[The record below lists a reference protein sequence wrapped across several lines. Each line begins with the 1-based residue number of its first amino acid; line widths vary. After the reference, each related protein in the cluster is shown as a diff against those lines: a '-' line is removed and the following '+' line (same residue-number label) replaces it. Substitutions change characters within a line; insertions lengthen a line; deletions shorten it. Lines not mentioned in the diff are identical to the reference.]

1 MYQELNIAI
10 KTKEALK
17 DFYARVI
24 SKRPSKMMMNCE
36 EFEL

>member
-10 KTKEALK
+10 KTKEAQK

-24 SKRPSKMMMNCE
+24 SKRPSKMMMHRE
-36 EFEL
+36 EFDL